1 MPFFGISLVII
12 LYLFF
17 GLSGT
22 SFKSVIG
29 SYPIEIVF
37 NPCFLASS
45 RPAKVSRVSP
55 DCEINITTSPSVLS
69 NFLYLYS
76 EAISTFTL
84 ILANSSNQNLAI
96 LHAKADVPQAIKVIF
111 LISVFKIS
119 LFIFIVFFS
128 ACAEQFSTDDFS
140 ISESIPSSWDLKLID
155 SSSVIGDWWE
165 SFDDSIFTRVLNDF
179 NESSPDLKN
188 ILSRMN
194 VAKQILKINKSSRL
208 PSFSL
213 GMNGAS
219 RKQNLTAFGLSDDFF
234 GGGPDSV
241 QSNDSDS
248 GVTSFSSSNFGLN
261 LTMQWELDVWGKLF
275 NRARAAS
282 NEYQSAYYDLSF
294 LSFSMRIQLAKLYF
308 STVEALEQYELSKET
323 YNSVSELADMV
334 SARYDKGL
342 RSSLDLRLTKSSK
355 ASSKAQMEIRK
366 QTYLVFVRRLE
377 SMLGKYPSGTYMVN
391 NKLGSKLPQIT
402 IGIPSEILNRRPD
415 IKSSLAKLQAASFKK
430 SESFASLLPSLILTS
445 SAGTSSS
452 DLNDILDED
461 YQIWS
466 QGLTVGLPLF
476 QGGSIRASNN
486 IAEENLNIAKQ
497 DLIKTIINAYSEVEQ
512 TLFAENSNNILLDAY
527 EVAAEQAEAAYKLSR
542 ERYDSGLVDLIA
554 VMDSQ
559 QRWFLSRSQVLAA
572 KKNKIHTR
580 LNLLLAFG
588 GTF

>member
-1 MPFFGISLVII
+1 M
-12 LYLFF
+12 
-17 GLSGT
+17 
-22 SFKSVIG
+22 K
-29 SYPIEIVF
+29 
-37 NPCFLASS
+37 
-45 RPAKVSRVSP
+45 
-55 DCEINITTSPSVLS
+55 
-69 NFLYLYS
+69 LYS
-76 EAISTFTL
+76 I
-84 ILANSSNQNLAI
+84 
-96 LHAKADVPQAIKVIF
+96 
-111 LISVFKIS
+111 
-119 LFIFIVFFS
+119 IFIIFFS
-128 ACAEQFSTDDFS
+128 ACAEKFSTDDFS
-140 ISESIPSSWDLKLID
+140 ISESIPSSWDLKLTD

-179 NESSPDLKN
+179 NQSSPDLKN
-188 ILSRMN
+188 ISSRMN

-234 GGGPDSV
+234 GGGPDSA
-241 QSNDSDS
+241 QSNDSGS

-308 STVEALEQYELSKET
+308 STVEALEQYELSNET

-366 QTYLVFVRRLE
+366 QTYLVFVRRIE

-391 NKLGSKLPQIT
+391 NKLGSKLPKIT

-512 TLFAENSNNILLDAY
+512 TLFAENSNDILLDAY
-527 EVAAEQAEAAYKLSR
+527 EVAAKQAEAAYKLSR

>member
-1 MPFFGISLVII
+1 M
-12 LYLFF
+12 
-17 GLSGT
+17 
-22 SFKSVIG
+22 K
-29 SYPIEIVF
+29 
-37 NPCFLASS
+37 
-45 RPAKVSRVSP
+45 
-55 DCEINITTSPSVLS
+55 
-69 NFLYLYS
+69 LYS
-76 EAISTFTL
+76 I
-84 ILANSSNQNLAI
+84 
-96 LHAKADVPQAIKVIF
+96 
-111 LISVFKIS
+111 
-119 LFIFIVFFS
+119 IFIVTFS
-128 ACAEQFSTDDFS
+128 ACAEKFSTDDLS
-140 ISESIPSSWDLKLID
+140 ISESIPASWDLKLTD

-179 NESSPDLKN
+179 NQSSPDLKN
-188 ILSRMN
+188 ISSRMN

-234 GGGPDSV
+234 GGGPDSA
-241 QSNDSDS
+241 QSNDSGS

-282 NEYQSAYYDLSF
+282 NDYQSAYYDLSF

-391 NKLGSKLPQIT
+391 NKLGSKLPKIT

-476 QGGSIRASNN
+476 QGGSIRANN
-486 IAEENLNIAKQ
+486 SIAEENLNIAKQ